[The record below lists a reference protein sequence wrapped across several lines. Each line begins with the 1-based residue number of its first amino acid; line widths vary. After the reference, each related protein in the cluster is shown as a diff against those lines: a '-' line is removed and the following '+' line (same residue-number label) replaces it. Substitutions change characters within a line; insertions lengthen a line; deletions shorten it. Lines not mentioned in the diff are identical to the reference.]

1 MRRRYGN
8 NPTSILR
15 VLVPPGQGMDDYKK
29 RKDKVIMNSLVIIGN
44 LTGAPELRV
53 TSQGTPVCTFTVAV
67 NRRKENPDGSH
78 DADFFRV
85 TAWSKTGENCA
96 RFLDKGRKVMVRGA
110 VSVHEWETESGK
122 HGATLEV
129 TAEDVEF
136 LSPRVSDDAPPTRVT
151 TTTNGTN
158 VPAGFAPVETD
169 ELPFD

>member
-1 MRRRYGN
+1 
-8 NPTSILR
+8 
-15 VLVPPGQGMDDYKK
+15 
-29 RKDKVIMNSLVIIGN
+29 MNSLVIIGN
-44 LTGAPELRV
+44 LTDAPELRV
-53 TSQGTPVCTFTVAV
+53 TSSGINVCSFTVAV
-67 NRRKENPDGSH
+67 NRRKTPNNDNPG
-78 DADFFRV
+78 ADFFRV
-85 TAWSKTGENCA
+85 TAWRQLGENCA

-110 VSVHEWETESGK
+110 VSVHTWETESGK

-136 LSPRVSDDAPPTRVT
+136 LSPRVSDDAPPANVT